1 MTPRITNPRERAEVL
16 RYINAAVDAWHQQEV
31 TSRTEQD
38 ARLARVRAG
47 VLQQLAY
54 DIEVAGTIS
63 Q

>member
-1 MTPRITNPRERAEVL
+1 VL

-54 DIEVAGTIS
+54 DIEVAGTIR